1 MFVQRAARKAAVFP
15 GVGIAALPGP
25 PKWFLKTHS
34 TTFQLSCVKIKI
46 LETQISMQSDI
57 IILFKKSKQPKI
69 ASKQSFLNGLSC
81 LN

>member
-34 TTFQLSCVKIKI
+34 STFQLSHVKIKI
-46 LETQISMQSDI
+46 LEI
-57 IILFKKSKQPKI
+57 
-69 ASKQSFLNGLSC
+69 
-81 LN
+81 

>member
-25 PKWFLKTHS
+25 PKWFLNIHS
-34 TTFQLSCVKIKI
+34 STFQLPQMKIKI
-46 LETQISMQSDI
+46 LEKWISMHFDRYFF
-57 IILFKKSKQPKI
+57 LKSKQPKI
-69 ASKQSFLNGLSC
+69 PSEQRFVNGLSC